1 VISKPPGA
9 APLTPQEQS
18 ALSAALQL
26 LQAVDGS
33 SAFLFHAADPPSQG
47 SKRDRANRT
56 DLADA
61 YIHAG
66 ALLYASEDHLRT
78 IQSVIQ
84 SGLLPTY
91 ALWTMLRTS
100 AEAEVRCRH
109 LLDLGVAEVERLARG
124 LNERFDNLIEQRKAT
139 RDLAFFRQRVA
150 HLEQR
155 ATANGIAPVYA
166 KTKGTTGDVVG
177 FGEPAKSVVEFF
189 DLYFTAGSKVF
200 RYLGG
205 HVHSKPWVQL
215 PMSRAR
221 PTSDPKVSTIPTELN
236 VILFAAVLNNVLMLR
251 DGSVRAWLVL
261 SGYPPNLWA
270 NAKA

>member
-1 VISKPPGA
+1 MGNPAST
-9 APLTPQEQS
+9 APLTSDEQA
-18 ALSAALQL
+18 ALSAALPL

-33 SAFLFHAADPPSQG
+33 TAFLFRAADPPSAG
-47 SKRDRANRT
+47 SKRDVANQA

-61 YIHAG
+61 YVHAG

-78 IQSVIQ
+78 IQTVIE
-84 SGLLPTY
+84 SGRLPSY

-109 LLDLGVAEVERLARG
+109 LLELPISETDRLARG

-139 RDLAFFRQRVA
+139 GDLAFFRSRVA

-155 ATANGIAPVYA
+155 ATAHGIAPLYA
-166 KTKGTTGDVVG
+166 KTKGGGQGDVIG
-177 FGEPAKSVVEFF
+177 FGEPAKSDVEFF
-189 DLYFTAGSKVF
+189 DLYFTTGSKAF

-215 PMSRAR
+215 PVRR
-221 PTSDPKVSTIPTELN
+221 VKPTRDPKVSTIPTELN
-236 VILFAAVLNNVLMLR
+236 VILFAAVVNSVLILR

-261 SGYPPNLWA
+261 SGYPGDLWA
-270 NAKA
+270 KR